1 MRKSQSRGRASARAE
16 RARLV
21 VEYRPTGSLRAYQ
34 RNART
39 HGDAQVRQIR
49 ASIDEF
55 GFNNP
60 ILLKDDGVT
69 IGAGHGRW
77 AAAQLDPPLAEVPTI
92 TLPGLTER
100 QWRAYVIADNK
111 LALNAGW
118 DEDLL
123 RTEVA
128 ELLECDIGAEL
139 MGFDDKELEQLM
151 APSTLR
157 PGPAPCRSG
166 SWGCRSRCCRPARAG
181 GRTASAPGSA
191 WASSP
196 NSGAPRTCSSSRRR
210 RPGWRRSRT
219 VAQALAAGRTY
230 GAVKDF
236 DGAGAM
242 SGTSIF
248 DPVLCEL
255 AYRWFCPPGGVVLD
269 PFAGGSVGV
278 SWRVKLVGLTIGI
291 DLRAEQVEANR
302 AQAAEIL
309 AEAGV
314 MPTWC
319 CGDSLEALDAPMTPA
334 ADFVFS
340 CPPYADLEVY
350 SDDPRDLSAMEYPA
364 FVEAYRGIV
373 AKAAARLKP
382 DRFACFIVGDI
393 RDGAGLYRDFVGETI
408 RAFRDAGL
416 ALYNEAILVTAVGS
430 LPIRTGKQFAATR
443 KLGKTHQNVLVFVKG
458 DPRRAT
464 EACGDVEVG
473 DIEAAAA

>member
-21 VEYRPTGSLRAYQ
+21 VEYRPTGSLRAYE

-39 HGDAQVRQIR
+39 HSEAQVRQIR

-139 MGFDDKELEQLM
+139 MGFDERELEQLM
-151 APSTLR
+151 GDVDTSAKLR
-157 PGPAPCRSG
+157 
-166 SWGCRSRCCRPARAG
+166 RPAGAVPGRALHG
-181 GRTASAPGSA
+181 AVGPRGLVAGPQARLAQPGHQVRARPHRGRAVQVE
-191 WASSP
+191 
-196 NSGAPRTCSSSRRR
+196 GADP
-210 RPGWRRSRT
+210 PGWRRSRT
-219 VAQALAAGRTY
+219 VAKRSRRRAEPI

-242 SGTSIF
+242 SRDQHLRPGALRARL
-248 DPVLCEL
+248 PLVLPAWWRGARPL
-255 AYRWFCPPGGVVLD
+255 RRRLGSGRR
-269 PFAGGSVGV
+269 GGSPWLG
-278 SWRVKLVGLTIGI
+278 RPYHGI

-314 MPTWC
+314 RRATWR
-319 CGDSLEALDAPMTPA
+319 CGDSLK
-334 ADFVFS
+334 
-340 CPPYADLEVY
+340 
-350 SDDPRDLSAMEYPA
+350 RW
-364 FVEAYRGIV
+364 
-373 AKAAARLKP
+373 
-382 DRFACFIVGDI
+382 
-393 RDGAGLYRDFVGETI
+393 
-408 RAFRDAGL
+408 
-416 ALYNEAILVTAVGS
+416 
-430 LPIRTGKQFAATR
+430 TR
-443 KLGKTHQNVLVFVKG
+443 
-458 DPRRAT
+458 P
-464 EACGDVEVG
+464 
-473 DIEAAAA
+473 